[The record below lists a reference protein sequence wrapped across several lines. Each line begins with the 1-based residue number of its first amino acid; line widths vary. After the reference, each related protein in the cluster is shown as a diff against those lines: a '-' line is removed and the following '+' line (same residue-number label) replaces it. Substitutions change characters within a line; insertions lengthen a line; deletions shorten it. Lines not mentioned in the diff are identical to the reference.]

1 MRSGLSAAA
10 TSREKER
17 GCEAGWGGSETC
29 PIAGGGGSGPCL
41 ALPCPSHP
49 RGVVPCLVPLLPPWR
64 LSCSPCRR
72 LFSASALFPPPLAAS
87 APPDSESRVLKPER
101 FSAVSLASAPVYSL
115 RSENAAIAAGVA
127 VTIEINLQASSP
139 TFNEI
144 LCVVI
149 KLMTRI
155 SFSNRVKNGFGK

>member
-1 MRSGLSAAA
+1 MRLRLPERKREGVRRGGAGVRRVPLREAEAAGLALP
-10 TSREKER
+10 
-17 GCEAGWGGSETC
+17 C
-29 PIAGGGGSGPCL
+29 P